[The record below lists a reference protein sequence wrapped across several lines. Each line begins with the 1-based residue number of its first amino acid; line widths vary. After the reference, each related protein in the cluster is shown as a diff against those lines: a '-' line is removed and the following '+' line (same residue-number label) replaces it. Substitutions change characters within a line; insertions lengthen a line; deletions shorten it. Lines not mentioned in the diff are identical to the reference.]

1 MATKR
6 IDESEETATIGVY
19 TSAVQN
25 SLGSAKAAKIHQ
37 DEEKISHFWRV
48 FGGTLL
54 SIAALVAVT
63 MYNGMTSSISEV
75 RSEIARLNEAKADAA
90 KKDDVATLRTQMVQ
104 IAGYRMEIDSL
115 KERASKYRNEIEEA
129 KKDTQVR
136 MDLAKK
142 ERDEALEV
150 MRKELATVE
159 SMKTKANATAMDL
172 KSAIDELHKVR
183 QDVDKNQ
190 AADLERR
197 DQRTAQMKVID
208 ETLKDIQKNLFE
220 SREKIARLEGLQ
232 SQSKSVQPAK
242 ATETSDR

>member
-1 MATKR
+1 VATKR

-25 SLGSAKAAKIHQ
+25 SLGSAKAEKIHQ

-63 MYNGMTSSISEV
+63 MYNGMTSSIAEL

-104 IAGYRMEIDSL
+104 IAGYRSEIDSL
-115 KERASKYRNEIEEA
+115 KERASKYRNEIDEA
-129 KKDTQVR
+129 KKDTQAR
-136 MDLAKK
+136 LDLAKK
-142 ERDEALEV
+142 ERDDSIDSI
-150 MRKELATVE
+150 RKELATVE
-159 SMKTKANATAMDL
+159 LLKTKLNATTSDL
-172 KSAIDELHKVR
+172 KLATDELQKVR
-183 QDVDKNQ
+183 QEVEKNQ
-190 AADLERR
+190 SADLERR
-197 DQRTAQMKVID
+197 DHRTAQMKAID
-208 ETLKDIQKNLFE
+208 ETIKDIQKNLLE

-242 ATETSDR
+242 ATETGDR